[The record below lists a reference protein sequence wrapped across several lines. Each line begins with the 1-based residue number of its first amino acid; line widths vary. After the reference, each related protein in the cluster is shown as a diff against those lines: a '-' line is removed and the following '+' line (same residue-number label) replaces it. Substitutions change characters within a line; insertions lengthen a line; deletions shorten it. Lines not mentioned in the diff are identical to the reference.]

1 MDAALLV
8 PASLQNRFS
17 PANTGNLDENEEYV

>member
-8 PASLQNRFS
+8 PASLQNSFS
-17 PANTGNLDENEEYV
+17 PVNAGNLDENEENV